1 MYPYSMLS
9 KLYLNHIQAITQI
22 NLSLVIEIRLLCD
35 SYPNSNDKAMELGYI
50 LYPGVIKKL
59 THLVGTSDIACVMC
73 N

>member
-1 MYPYSMLS
+1 MFPYSTLS

-22 NLSLVIEIRLLCD
+22 SLSLVIEIRLLCD
-35 SYPNSNDKAMELGYI
+35 SYPNSNDKAMESEHS
-50 LYPGVIKKL
+50 LYHGVVKEL